1 MNSPVI
7 GIAGSTGDVQ
17 FMECVRRSLPSERQ
31 SLVLQFLRQ
40 QLAALLAVDP
50 SRIGVRD
57 NLLELGIDSFKAVE
71 FKFFLESKLGLP
83 ISSSL
88 IFDYPTLD
96 ALTGF
101 LLEQIYPL
109 QEQPAPPS
117 GQPQAAVDLSEDEL
131 ARLVAR
137 ELSEMNPS
145 PAD

>member
-1 MNSPVI
+1 MNSPVT

-17 FMECVRRSLPSERQ
+17 FMDSVRRSHPSERRD
-31 SLVLQFLRQ
+31 LLLQFLRK
-40 QLAALLAVDP
+40 QLAASLAVDP

-88 IFDYPTLD
+88 IFDYPNLD
-96 ALTGF
+96 VLTGF
-101 LLEQIYPL
+101 LLEQICPL
-109 QEQPAPPS
+109 QKQPALTPR
-117 GQPQAAVDLSEDEL
+117 QPQRAVDLSEDEL

-137 ELSEMNPS
+137 ELREMNLS
-145 PAD
+145 PTD

>member
-1 MNSPVI
+1 MNSPVT

-17 FMECVRRSLPSERQ
+17 FMDSVRRSHPSERRD
-31 SLVLQFLRQ
+31 LLLQFLRK
-40 QLAALLAVDP
+40 QLAVSLAVDP

-88 IFDYPTLD
+88 IFDYPNLD
-96 ALTGF
+96 VLAGF
-101 LLEQIYPL
+101 LLEQICPL
-109 QEQPAPPS
+109 QEQPALTP
-117 GQPQAAVDLSEDEL
+117 GQPQRAVDLSEDEL

-137 ELSEMNPS
+137 ELREMNLS
-145 PAD
+145 PTD

>member
-1 MNSPVI
+1 MNSPVT

-17 FMECVRRSLPSERQ
+17 FMDSVRRSHPSERRN
-31 SLVLQFLRQ
+31 LLLEFLRK

-88 IFDYPTLD
+88 IFDYPNLD
-96 ALTGF
+96 VLAGF
-101 LLEQIYPL
+101 LLEQICPL
-109 QEQPAPPS
+109 QEQPALTP
-117 GQPQAAVDLSEDEL
+117 GQPQRAVDLSEDEL

-137 ELSEMNPS
+137 ELREMNLS
-145 PAD
+145 PTD